1 MNLNTIRF
9 IFMALC
15 VGAGLMVALM
25 YADPSDPLGAATQ
38 GGLVGLFAGLL
49 AVSVEII
56 LSRRMAS
63 LIPSVL
69 LGLFLAALSTALT
82 ESFLGLFPWYR
93 ELVKYEMAPLLIWLL
108 YSYIFVLFVIQTRGA
123 FRLSIPYVEFKRQGR
138 GNRPFVV
145 DSSALIDGRIMDL
158 MKSPLS
164 DRALV
169 LPRFVLEEVQ
179 SLADNSDKL
188 VRAKGRRGLEVA
200 QALKTLPDLKV
211 DVTALSQGQ
220 KVDAA
225 LLELCHRRDG
235 ILLTTDFNL
244 TQVASLQG
252 VECVNL
258 HEISKA
264 LKRVHIPGEV
274 LEVELVKPGQEEA
287 QGVGYLDD
295 GTMVVVDR
303 GRDKIGKK
311 ISVKVTGHLQTSA
324 GRLVFARAE
333 SDVPT

>member
-1 MNLNTIRF
+1 MNLSSIRL

-25 YADPSDPLGAATQ
+25 HAGPENPFEAAIQ

-82 ESFLGLFPWYR
+82 QSFLSLFPWYG
-93 ELVKYEMAPLLIWLL
+93 ELMRHEMAPLFLWLL
-108 YSYIFVLFVIQTRGA
+108 YSYVFVLFVIQTRGS

-145 DSSALIDGRIMDL
+145 DSSALIDGRIVDL

-164 DRALV
+164 DRALI

-200 QALKTLPDLKV
+200 QALKALPELKV
-211 DVTALSQGQ
+211 DVSVLAQGQ

-225 LLELCHRRDG
+225 LLELCHRLDG
-235 ILLTTDFNL
+235 ILMTTDFNL
-244 TQVASLQG
+244 AQVASLQA

-264 LKRVHIPGEV
+264 LKRVQIPGEI
-274 LEVELVKPGQEEA
+274 LEVELVRPGQEEA

-311 ISVKVTGHLQTSA
+311 VTVRVTGHLQTSA

-333 SDVPT
+333 SDASS